1 MTYRGYGRWRGLGP
15 LWASSE
21 ADEPWQL
28 CYHFY
33 SKAIWYAIK
42 NIATPAPTN
51 LVGYNTRIMSKILSS
66 IPADLLD
73 KYSRYELS
81 SEELGNLTGFH
92 PASLRRAIKRPPRQ
106 PKQKNKTTLIQARKA
121 FRASIAHLPPRE
133 IRRIANVSLST
144 ANRIRKMRQQDA

>member
-1 MTYRGYGRWRGLGP
+1 
-15 LWASSE
+15 
-21 ADEPWQL
+21 
-28 CYHFY
+28 
-33 SKAIWYAIK
+33 
-42 NIATPAPTN
+42 
-51 LVGYNTRIMSKILSS
+51 MSKILSS

-106 PKQKNKTTLIQARKA
+106 PKQKNKTSLIQARKA

>member
-1 MTYRGYGRWRGLGP
+1 MNPGNF
-15 LWASSE
+15 
-21 ADEPWQL
+21 

-33 SKAIWYAIK
+33 SKAIYYAIK
-42 NIATPAPTN
+42 IIATPAKKL

-106 PKQKNKTTLIQARKA
+106 PKQKNKTSLIQARKA

-144 ANRIRKMRQQDA
+144 ANRIRKMRHQDA